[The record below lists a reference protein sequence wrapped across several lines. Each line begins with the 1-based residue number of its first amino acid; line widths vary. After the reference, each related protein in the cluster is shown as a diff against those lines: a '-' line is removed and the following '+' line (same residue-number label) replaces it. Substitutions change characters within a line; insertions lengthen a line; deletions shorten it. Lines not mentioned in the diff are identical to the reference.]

1 MAANKMIDNQIQYT
15 VKNNGDW
22 FYKSLKKAHT
32 LANDYVRVLPNV
44 TKDIYL
50 HKLVMANNTVSQEDL
65 RDCDWTPTQRFQLDG
80 VTMTLRNFKI
90 NEEQCLEALDSIYS
104 EMVYNSIGATKD
116 EWPAAHDGG
125 ESLESAIMF
134 HLQNSLAND
143 IERLIWGGSSGNTVA
158 GVQDG
163 IIDKALADASTIK
176 ITGVTIDAT
185 NVLSE
190 IAKVYDAIP
199 DRVLNDGEFE
209 PTKAAVKIFVSLKTM
224 RYLKQALSTVPTN
237 YQVVLPSFA
246 IEGGKVY
253 YMGIEIVIA
262 GVPDDVM
269 VAASRDN
276 LVFITDLLSDTSE
289 IRAQMGNN
297 LYDEA
302 KWYAKGAYRA
312 NAGYIFGDEVV
323 IYS

>member
-1 MAANKMIDNQIQYT
+1 
-15 VKNNGDW
+15 
-22 FYKSLKKAHT
+22 
-32 LANDYVRVLPNV
+32 
-44 TKDIYL
+44 
-50 HKLVMANNTVSQEDL
+50 MANNTVSQEDL
-65 RDCDWTPTQRFQLDG
+65 RDCEWTPTQRFQLDG
-80 VTMTLRNFKI
+80 VTMSLRNFKI

-163 IIDKALADASTIK
+163 IIDKALADATTIK

-312 NAGYIFGDEVV
+312 ASGYIFGDELV
-323 IYS
+323 IYAP